1 MGVPRRARRETI
13 SSSVVATQAMRLS
26 RPRQWRRTTDGGR
39 LESTCSEART
49 EGGNLAL
56 DSGGAGQE
64 TISSPAKAVILA
76 IYPGSAAIPQRGEGA
91 VTWHHAVPVVRHHPI
106 APGHDG
112 LSR

>member
-1 MGVPRRARRETI
+1 MGVLRHARRETI

-26 RPRQWRRTTDGGR
+26 CPRQWRRTTDGRG
-39 LESTCSEART
+39 LESIGSEARA

-64 TISSPAKAVILA
+64 AISSPAKAVILA
-76 IYPGSAAIPQRGEGA
+76 IYPSSVAVPRRGGGV
-91 VTWHHAVPVVRHHPI
+91 VTWHHAVPVVRHHPA